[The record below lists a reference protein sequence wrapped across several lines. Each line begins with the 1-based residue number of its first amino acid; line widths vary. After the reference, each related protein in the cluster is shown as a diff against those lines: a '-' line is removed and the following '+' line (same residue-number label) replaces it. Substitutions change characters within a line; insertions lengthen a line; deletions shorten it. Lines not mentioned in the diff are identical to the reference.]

1 MCPPNNPVAGTTP
14 SPALPHAGGGGA
26 GGKIGAMHSGTGSSG
41 ADSGACAPSPRVG
54 EGRGGGGADAP
65 GRVGPN
71 AILQVEAALRAAG
84 GEALAR
90 RVFADAGLLVFLD
103 APPDTMIDERAVAR
117 LHGALAR
124 DLPDPEAEALARDAG
139 RRTARYILDNRIPRL
154 AQRVLRA
161 LPAGPAARLLL
172 AAIGRSAWTFAGS
185 GRFSGKPGRPTVIE
199 LAANPLATPGCPWH
213 RGVFE
218 GLFTHLVSPGSEVV
232 ETACCARGAPACR
245 FEIRF

>member
-1 MCPPNNPVAGTTP
+1 VCPPNDPAAVPCPGALGAAAPLTGQDAGAAAAVP
-14 SPALPHAGGGGA
+14 S
-26 GGKIGAMHSGTGSSG
+26 
-41 ADSGACAPSPRVG
+41 
-54 EGRGGGGADAP
+54 

-71 AILQVEAALRAAG
+71 AILQVAAALRVAG

-90 RVFADAGLLVFLD
+90 RVFADAGLAGLLE
-103 APPDTMIDERAVAR
+103 APPDSMIDERAVAR

-124 DLPDPEAEALARDAG
+124 ALPEREAEALARDAG
-139 RRTARYILDNRIPRL
+139 RRTARYILDHRIPPL

-172 AAIGRSAWTFAGS
+172 AAIGRNAWTFAGS
-185 GRFSGKPGRPTVIE
+185 GRFSARPGRPAVIE
-199 LAANPLATPGCPWH
+199 IAANPVATPGCPWH

-218 GLFTHLVSPGSEVV
+218 GLFPHLASPGSAVV

-245 FEIRF
+245 FEIRL